1 MITYI
6 FTSNNFKGQIVNI
19 QYSKYDSTTRI
30 DLGSG
35 TFPFEYTT
43 DQKGGTYFFYI
54 PSIDRTYPKNIDIPP
69 IDIYIEEI
77 NVPECDITGTTIYV
91 PPCDITGTTIHVPV
105 CDIDFE
111 ITNITPTITPT
122 PSITPT
128 ISCPQISGVTVGPI
142 EISGGDY
149 TLIDNP
155 TNLDLQQFNTLG
167 QYSGNIPQQSNSIL
181 PDSLFQDEIIV
192 LVPSSYS
199 FGGSCQYCFNINTG
213 EQVPC
218 VQVIPSQTPTPSVTN
233 TPTVTPSITNT
244 KTPTASVTPTPTTTP
259 IPPFTI
265 LHTITDEDGYGI
277 FGFEDENVGNKLY
290 VFTSA
295 DTKIYSTSDYSVGNI
310 ISSFYSTADIINSI
324 FEPTTQKIYVG
335 QSSNSVLSSIE
346 VSNRGIYPITL
357 SGDVFGLTVD
367 LSYNLV
373 AVSSTYN
380 PDGVSVIDSTTDF
393 VNFEID
399 VVDNYKGGIASDN
412 NGFCYVVGNTSAMTK
427 IDIVN
432 GVSADTYNIGEGSNF
447 RRIIYNPNN
456 QYLYIFSQTGNVK
469 VFDSSDGSQIKNI
482 DITSYNYN
490 PSTNPNLIYNPNKN
504 LIYISNVV
512 SGTNQFGIITID
524 CRNDTVLNYTSNI
537 YVGTTQVFMKY
548 SNVGQRLYVGF
559 LDDPTMLILAT

>member
-6 FTSNNFKGQIVNI
+6 FTSNNFRGQIVNI
-19 QYSKYDSTTRI
+19 QYSKYDSTNRI
-30 DLGSG
+30 NLGSG

-43 DQKGGTYFFYI
+43 DQKGGTYYFYI
-54 PSIDRTYPKNIDIPP
+54 PSIDRTFPKTIDIPP

-91 PPCDITGTTIHVPV
+91 PPCDITGTTIYVPV
-105 CDIDFE
+105 CDIDYDV
-111 ITNITPTITPT
+111 TNITPTPTPTITPT
-122 PSITPT
+122 KTGLPGITPT
-128 ISCPQISGVTVGPI
+128 P
-142 EISGGDY
+142 
-149 TLIDNP
+149 
-155 TNLDLQQFNTLG
+155 
-167 QYSGNIPQQSNSIL
+167 
-181 PDSLFQDEIIV
+181 
-192 LVPSSYS
+192 
-199 FGGSCQYCFNINTG
+199 
-213 EQVPC
+213 
-218 VQVIPSQTPTPSVTN
+218 TN
-233 TPTVTPSITNT
+233 TPTLT
-244 KTPTASVTPTPTTTP
+244 KSPTTTPTNTPTPTTTP

-432 GVSADTYNIGEGSNF
+432 GVSADTYNIGEGSGF

-456 QYLYIFSQTGNVK
+456 QYLYILSQAGNVK
-469 VFDSSDGSQIKNI
+469 VFDSSDGSQIRNI

-490 PSTNPNLIYNPNKN
+490 SSTNPNLIYNPNKN

-559 LDDPTMLILAT
+559 LDDPTMLVLAT